1 MQRVVALVLTLGMM
15 VVFSGVA
22 LAGEM
27 CSYNLQAGQ
36 TTGEK
41 AETGK
46 PVATK
51 STDKIDADKVVV
63 AQTEKSNQPASEPKK

>member
-1 MQRVVALVLTLGMM
+1 MQRIVALVLTLGM

-36 TTGEK
+36 TTVEK
-41 AETGK
+41 ADTGK
-46 PVATK
+46 PVAAK
-51 STDKIDADKVVV
+51 PADKVDADKVAV
-63 AQTEKSNQPASEPKK
+63 AQTEKSGKPASEPKK

>member
-1 MQRVVALVLTLGMM
+1 MQRVVALVLTLGLV

-22 LAGEM
+22 LAGET

-36 TTGEK
+36 TTVDK
-41 AETGK
+41 ADAGQS
-46 PVATK
+46 VATK

-63 AQTEKSNQPASEPKK
+63 AQTEKSNKPASEPKK

>member
-1 MQRVVALVLTLGMM
+1 MQRIVALVLTLGM

-27 CSYNLQAGQ
+27 CSYNLQAGR
-36 TTGEK
+36 TTVDK
-41 AETGK
+41 ADAEK

-63 AQTEKSNQPASEPKK
+63 AQTAKPSQPAAEPKK